1 MKLDTLN
8 VDQLKIGL
16 EIHCQLTHLKTKLFC
31 GCLCN
36 YRNSQP
42 NKNTCPICLGLPGSL
57 PLLNKRAV
65 EFASMICLAFN
76 CSIPDKI
83 SFYRKNYFY
92 PDLPKNFQITQY
104 NSYELSS
111 IGYDGLYNFENDL
124 HSEINKSSV
133 ETNTPSIRIARIQL
147 EEDPG
152 KIVYEDDN
160 SSMNTYSLIDY
171 NRAGVALV
179 EIVTEPDF
187 SNPSDVRIFLNEI
200 INIFEYLN
208 VCDPAL
214 EGSIRCDVNV
224 SIKGGKKVEIKNI
237 SSFKDVEKSLYYE
250 ITRQK
255 TLLMHD
261 IKVQAETRHW
271 DEKRKITI
279 SARSKEEEEDYKY
292 FPEPDIPRIGLG
304 GQMFVS
310 KMKSQMNEL
319 PAERL
324 ERYKNNFKITS
335 HTARILVNS
344 KKISDFFEESLEFYH
359 SPVEVSNWIV
369 NELLT
374 KINEIEKSDTSKT
387 STDRLS
393 DSHMTPRL
401 IASMA
406 KLVEEKKVNRNIARE
421 IFDNCL
427 RTGEDPEEMAKRLNT
442 TKISDADEIANLIR
456 KIVSD
461 QPHLVFQSKSNANV
475 NNFILGLIMK
485 ETKGKADPQVAMN
498 TIREILSKAD

>member
-1 MKLDTLN
+1 
-8 VDQLKIGL
+8 
-16 EIHCQLTHLKTKLFC
+16 
-31 GCLCN
+31 
-36 YRNSQP
+36 
-42 NKNTCPICLGLPGSL
+42 LPGSL

-65 EFASMICLAFN
+65 EFAAMICLAFN
-76 CSIPDKI
+76 CSIPGKI

-111 IGYDGLYNFENDL
+111 IGYDGLYDFEHDL
-124 HSEINKSSV
+124 SGESLKSALENNKA
-133 ETNTPSIRIARIQL
+133 SIRIARIQL

-160 SSMNTYSLIDY
+160 SSLNTYSLIDY

-187 SNPSDVRIFLNEI
+187 TKPSDVRIFLNEI
-200 INIFEYLN
+200 INIFEYLD

-237 SSFKDVEKSLYYE
+237 SSFKDVEKSIYYE

-255 TLLMHD
+255 TLVMHD

-292 FPEPDIPRIGLG
+292 FPEPDIPRIDLEGE
-304 GQMFVS
+304 MFSS
-310 KMKSQMNEL
+310 KLKSQMHEL

-324 ERYKNNFKITS
+324 ERYKNTFRITP

-344 KKISDFFEESLEFYH
+344 KRISDFFEEALKYYH

-374 KINEIEKSDTSKT
+374 KVNESEKSDTSKT
-387 STDRLS
+387 STNKLS
-393 DSHMTPRL
+393 DSHMSPRL

-406 KLVEEKKVNRNIARE
+406 RLVEEKKVNRNTARE

-427 RTGEDPEEMAKRLNT
+427 RSGEDPHEMIKRMDIN
-442 TKISDADEIANLIR
+442 KISNTEEIINLIR
-456 KIVSD
+456 KIIFD
-461 QPHLVFQSKSNANV
+461 QPHLVDQSKSNSNV

-485 ETKGKADPQVAMN
+485 DTKGKADPQVAMN
-498 TIREILSKAD
+498 LIREILLKNDEEL